1 LLEAVL
7 AAVRIAQRRLVP
19 LQEKEDLAAVEQDRY
34 VAVEDLVTGT
44 RGTRLVPSPGDK
56 RVKSAEMVLGKTPN
70 DVFFR
75 LEVIIKGRFGDPEAL
90 GDFAQ

>member
-1 LLEAVL
+1 
-7 AAVRIAQRRLVP
+7 
-19 LQEKEDLAAVEQDRY
+19 
-34 VAVEDLVTGT
+34 
-44 RGTRLVPSPGDK
+44 
-56 RVKSAEMVLGKTPN
+56 MVLGKTPN